1 MDFYFPKKLEKRE
14 NQNKRKLNIDILYV
28 VIS

>member
-1 MDFYFPKKLEKRE
+1 MDFYFPKKLEKRT
-14 NQNKRKLNIDILYV
+14 NLNKRKLNIDILYV